1 MADTC
6 SPGTRQVMGEVAARR
21 DRKEKISREDPED
34 LGSKC
39 VQWKRGKGKYKA
51 EVSRLVAWSTL
62 NSHEFLMSDAEVS
75 MDCEVM
81 MALFGGNAPTGSRRR
96 GWK

>member
-1 MADTC
+1 MAGSC
-6 SPGTRQVMGEVAARR
+6 SPGTRQVMGGVAAGR

-39 VQWKRGKGKYKA
+39 VQWESGKRKHNA
-51 EVSRLVAWSTL
+51 EVSRLVACSTL
-62 NSHEFLMSDAEVS
+62 NRHEFLMRDAEVS
-75 MDCEVM
+75 MNCEVM
-81 MALFGGNAPTGSRRR
+81 MALFSGNAPTGSSRR

>member
-1 MADTC
+1 M
-6 SPGTRQVMGEVAARR
+6 
-21 DRKEKISREDPED
+21 
-34 LGSKC
+34 
-39 VQWKRGKGKYKA
+39 QWERGKGKHKA

-81 MALFGGNAPTGSRRR
+81 MALFGGNAPKEGWTKHLYFHLSYVLGLYIRFVSRQ
-96 GWK
+96 GML

>member
-6 SPGTRQVMGEVAARR
+6 SPGTRQVMGGGVAARR

-39 VQWKRGKGKYKA
+39 VQWESGKGKHKA

-62 NSHEFLMSDAEVS
+62 NRHEFL
-75 MDCEVM
+75 
-81 MALFGGNAPTGSRRR
+81 
-96 GWK
+96 